1 MRLEMGRYVL
11 AEDYLRALA
20 ARRAIARE
28 IDGALDGVDALVLP
42 TLPIVAPV
50 VGEEMVAVGDRPEPV
65 RAVML
70 RLTQPFNLSGHP
82 ALALPC
88 GETSGLPVSLQLVG
102 RHARTWRLLEIGAAL
117 SGAAYRHRSAP

>member
-1 MRLEMGRYVL
+1 VRIRLEMGRYVL

-20 ARRAIARE
+20 ARRVIVRE
-28 IDGALDGVDALVLP
+28 VDAALDGVDALVLP

-50 VGEEMVAVGDRPEPV
+50 VGEETVEVGGRREPV
-65 RAVML
+65 RAAML

-88 GETSGLPVSLQLVG
+88 GTVSGLPASLQLVG
-102 RHARTWRLLEIGAAL
+102 RHARTWRLLEVGAAL
-117 SGAAYRHRSAP
+117 AGHVRGA